1 METSI
6 LDSIEDKIDKWNENN
21 KEFLSQVDNAKIKLS
36 EILKIK
42 NNLNKLIGKQNDDD
56 LKFYESIINNSYTFL
71 GKSLQVRLRKALYDY
86 NEIYKLIDNKK
97 GFEILNIT
105 NFTSMMN
112 DFSKLCGD
120 VKSAMENNTKLTWV
134 KDDRIESIQQIIS
147 ETDDAI
153 TYHDKLIDHFNN
165 LLDLEKMFFCG
176 GL

>member
-1 METSI
+1 
-6 LDSIEDKIDKWNENN
+6 
-21 KEFLSQVDNAKIKLS
+21 
-36 EILKIK
+36 
-42 NNLNKLIGKQNDDD
+42 
-56 LKFYESIINNSYTFL
+56 
-71 GKSLQVRLRKALYDY
+71 
-86 NEIYKLIDNKK
+86 
-97 GFEILNIT
+97 
-105 NFTSMMN
+105 MN